1 MQVCRAGTF
10 FDERYGEFTIS
21 KAMLSEMIDNFQ
33 ANARG
38 VIPALDYKHESD
50 DVAAGWFKKL
60 YLKDDELWA
69 DIEMTPKGLKV
80 LSDKEF
86 GYVSADFET
95 GYQDNETKKKYGCVL
110 MGAGLTN
117 RPVIKRME
125 SVITLSEGNKIM
137 NEDQDLI
144 DELKAEGYTDE
155 EIAAMIEEVDAA
167 DDEIELGGPGSG
179 RSGGKGAF
187 SSPERVAKRQERLQK
202 NREAANKFNKRSN
215 AIKKGLKA
223 KQGYANE
230 QAYLRNTRE
239 AKNAARKPLS
249 EGDKKMNEEEMK
261 KMQDLEAKCSEY
273 EKQLSEM
280 SVKLAA
286 FEKPVAPEVEEVKPE
301 AEVELAAVKA
311 ELAEAKKTITLAE
324 KTSEFVALL
333 SEGKAVEAQR
343 ESYIAGDMKSFI
355 EKSVAIKLTEA
366 GVVTTPTEED
376 AITADQAED
385 KILSEAI
392 KLSEEKKIS
401 MKEAISEVL
410 KNNKKLADKIR

>member
-1 MQVCRAGTF
+1 MIIPSGYNLNVTRFILQDEEPTDNQNTRIRSMQVCRAGTF

-33 ANARG
+33 SNARG

-125 SVITLSEGNKIM
+125 SVITLSEKTPSKSVTTKT
-137 NEDQDLI
+137 E
-144 DELKAEGYTDE
+144 
-155 EIAAMIEEVDAA
+155 
-167 DDEIELGGPGSG
+167 
-179 RSGGKGAF
+179 
-187 SSPERVAKRQERLQK
+187 
-202 NREAANKFNKRSN
+202 
-215 AIKKGLKA
+215 
-223 KQGYANE
+223 
-230 QAYLRNTRE
+230 
-239 AKNAARKPLS
+239 LS
-249 EGDKKMNEEEMK
+249 EGDKIMEEKMKE
-261 KMQDLEAKCSEY
+261 LEAKCAEY

-280 SVKLAA
+280 TAKMANMID
-286 FEKPVAPEVEEVKPE
+286 KPIEAPKPDPIEEAKPEV
-301 AEVELAAVKA
+301 EVELAAVKA

-366 GVVTTPTEED
+366 GVQKTPTEED